1 MDLLTNPAERTA
13 PDPGKGPTESPMD
26 RGWVIFLSAYLLITA
41 LLSLYSVY
49 ALWAAERPTASVVPA
64 PPPCG
69 AAASVTDIL
78 PKSVPVGFPADV
90 VISGCGFVSGTLVAF
105 NGAPH
110 PALYIGPNHMRVT
123 LTAADVAAPVNML
136 VTLTNPAAP
145 PAPATAIGT
154 VSFIVVPAKVS
165 WSLFFFGPWNIN
177 LEVQLLLMVLLTG
190 AFGSCIYAM
199 KSLADYRGDNKLFA
213 SWVLYYWIQ
222 PFEGA
227 GIAFLLYLVIRGGF
241 LGGTTADVK
250 TANQFGM
257 CAIAGL
263 AGAFSDT
270 AFLKLRE
277 VFQTLFKPQD
287 DRSGKL
293 APKITTTT
301 LPDGVVGTPYKQ
313 TLQATGGTAPLK
325 WSVNPPLPA
334 GLTLDAGTGSITGT
348 PTAVTPKA
356 TYKFT
361 VTDSAPAPQSTPIE
375 IAFEIKAAGSTSAP
389 PPPPT
394 GLKITTTSLPAGT
407 ARTAYSQT
415 LKASGGTAPLRWS
428 VAPPVLPAGLALDAG
443 TGAITGTPAATSA
456 SQDFT
461 FSVTDSATPPLSDS
475 KKITLSIQ

>member
-1 MDLLTNPAERTA
+1 M
-13 PDPGKGPTESPMD
+13 K
-26 RGWVIFLSAYLLITA
+26 
-41 LLSLYSVY
+41 
-49 ALWAAERPTASVVPA
+49 
-64 PPPCG
+64 
-69 AAASVTDIL
+69 
-78 PKSVPVGFPADV
+78 
-90 VISGCGFVSGTLVAF
+90 
-105 NGAPH
+105 
-110 PALYIGPNHMRVT
+110 VT
-123 LTAADVAAPVNML
+123 LTAADVAAPANIL
-136 VTLTNPAAP
+136 VTLTNPAAAPIP
-145 PAPATAIGT
+145 PTPIGT
-154 VSFIVVPAKVS
+154 VSFTVVPATVS
-165 WSLFFFGPWNIN
+165 WSLFSYGPWNISP
-177 LEVQLLLMVLLTG
+177 EVQLLLMVLLTG
-190 AFGSCIYAM
+190 AFGSCIYAL

-241 LGGTTADVK
+241 LGGTSADVK

-325 WSVNPPLPA
+325 WGVNPPLPA
-334 GLTLDAGTGSITGT
+334 GLALDPGTGGIGGT

-356 TYKFT
+356 VYKFT
-361 VTDSAPAPQSTPIE
+361 VTDSAPAPQSTMVE
-375 IAFEIKAAGSTSAP
+375 IQFEIKAAGSAP
-389 PPPPT
+389 TPTPTPPS
-394 GLKITTTSLPAGT
+394 GLKITTASLPPGT
-407 ARTAYSQT
+407 AGTAYSQT

-428 VAPPVLPAGLALDAG
+428 VTPPALPAGLALDAA
-443 TGAITGTPAATSA
+443 TGVIAGTPAATTA
-456 SQDFT
+456 GQAFT

-475 KKITLSIQ
+475 TKITL